1 MNRLGLPF
9 AKLLTLLYTKDEV
22 SLDIMTHSR
31 SNALTKFTISDV
43 TSLLFTFSVR
53 LPRRRRR
60 PASERERVRDG
71 LVAEGANQ
79 GEAADTDGAFRRHLG
94 RGGQGLLGQ
103 LQVHL
108 VCSQPLSN
116 DLIFDHCSNGVTH
129 QVGENLQLTLI

>member
-60 PASERERVRDG
+60 SASERERVRDG

-94 RGGQGLLGQ
+94 RGGQGLLRQ
-103 LQVHL
+103 LHVQMF
-108 VCSQPLSN
+108 CPQPLS
-116 DLIFDHCSNGVTH
+116 
-129 QVGENLQLTLI
+129 